1 VYTVIP
7 LRDPGTG
14 IALLTDGELVDSSGR
29 KIRAPGTFSGT
40 ASKSGSS
47 LRLDAA
53 GGQPRQ

>member
-1 VYTVIP
+1 VADVKKHWMC
-7 LRDPGTG
+7 RGPGAG

-29 KIRAPGTFSGT
+29 KIRAPGT
-40 ASKSGSS
+40 ASNSGSS

>member
-1 VYTVIP
+1 VIP

>member
-1 VYTVIP
+1 M
-7 LRDPGTG
+7 LDNFLCRDPGAG

-29 KIRAPGTFSGT
+29 KIRAPGT
-40 ASKSGSS
+40 ASNSGSS